1 MQNNTRMKISNETKV
16 GALTAI
22 AIVILILGFNYLK
35 GRNVTDRSDEIY
47 AVFPSVKGVQKS
59 NAVMINGLQVGK
71 VTDLKEKDKNLS
83 GIVVTI
89 TLTKNINIPRN
100 SVIGINSE
108 LLSSTSLD
116 IALGDAPEYVQ
127 DGDTLAAVMNQSLLG
142 ELTKS
147 INPAI
152 DNANKTLSS
161 LDILIRKLSAIV
173 DTTTQLNI
181 QGIVRHL
188 SSTTRS
194 LDMMVSAQ
202 NGVLLRSLNNVE
214 SITGNLAKNN
224 DQINSTIAN
233 LDKTSSKLAEANIE
247 EMLQS
252 VKATMTKLQSTVDNF
267 NSKNG
272 TMGLLLND
280 RQLYDELRQTNRSL
294 TILLDDLR
302 VNPKRYVNI
311 SVFGKKQ
318 KQQPLMTPIY
328 DSVASK

>member
-35 GRNVTDRSDEIY
+35 GKNVTDRSDEIY

-71 VTDLKEKDKNLS
+71 VSDLKEKDRNLS

-89 TLTKNINIPRN
+89 RLTKNINIPRN

-116 IALGDAPEYVQ
+116 IALGDSPEYVG
-127 DGDTLAAVMNQSLLG
+127 DGDTLASVTNQSILG
-142 ELTKS
+142 QLTKS

-194 LDMMVSAQ
+194 LDLMVNAQ

-224 DQINSTIAN
+224 DHINATMAN
-233 LDKTSSKLAEANIE
+233 LDKTTSKLAEANIE

-252 VKATMTKLQSTVDNF
+252 VKTTMTKLQGTVDNL
-267 NSKNG
+267 NNKNG

-318 KQQPLMTPIY
+318 KQQPLTTPIY
-328 DSVASK
+328 DSVTNK

>member
-1 MQNNTRMKISNETKV
+1 MKISNETKV

-89 TLTKNINIPRN
+89 TLTKNINIPKN
-100 SVIGINSE
+100 SLIGINSE

-116 IALGDAPEYVQ
+116 IALGDAAEYVA
-127 DGDTLAAVMNQSLLG
+127 DGDTLNTVMNQSLMG
-142 ELTKS
+142 QLTKS

-152 DNANKTLSS
+152 DNANKTLTS
-161 LDILIRKLSAIV
+161 LDVLIRKLSAIV

-181 QGIVRHL
+181 QEIVRHL
-188 SSTTRS
+188 NSTTRS
-194 LDMMVSAQ
+194 LDLMVNAQ
-202 NGVLLRSLNNVE
+202 NGVLIRSLKNVE
-214 SITGNLAKNN
+214 SITGNMAKNN
-224 DQINSTIAN
+224 DHISATLAN
-233 LDKTSSKLAEANIE
+233 LDKTSSKLADADIEAV
-247 EMLQS
+247 LQS
-252 VKATMTKLQSTVDNF
+252 LKTTMSKLQNTVDNV

-272 TMGLLLND
+272 TVGLLLND

-294 TILLDDLR
+294 TTLLDDLR

-328 DSVASK
+328 DSVTNK

>member
-1 MQNNTRMKISNETKV
+1 MKISNETKV

-89 TLTKNINIPRN
+89 TLTKNINIPKN
-100 SVIGINSE
+100 SLIGINSE

-116 IALGDAPEYVQ
+116 IALGDAAEYVT
-127 DGDTLAAVMNQSLLG
+127 DGDTLNTVMNQSLMAQ
-142 ELTKS
+142 LTKS

-152 DNANKTLSS
+152 DNANKTLTS
-161 LDILIRKLSAIV
+161 LDVLIRKLSAIV

-181 QGIVRHL
+181 QEIVRHL

-194 LDMMVSAQ
+194 LDLMVNAQ
-202 NGVLLRSLNNVE
+202 NGVLIRSLKNVE
-214 SITGNLAKNN
+214 SITGNMAKNN
-224 DQINSTIAN
+224 DHISATLAN
-233 LDKTSSKLAEANIE
+233 LDKTSSKLADADIEAV
-247 EMLQS
+247 LQS
-252 VKATMTKLQSTVDNF
+252 LKTTMSKLQNTVDNV

-272 TMGLLLND
+272 TVGLLLND

-294 TILLDDLR
+294 TTLLDDLR

-328 DSVASK
+328 DSVTNK

>member
-1 MQNNTRMKISNETKV
+1 MKISNETKV

-71 VTDLKEKDKNLS
+71 VSDLREKDKSLS
-83 GIVVTI
+83 GIVVSI
-89 TLTKNINIPRN
+89 RLTKNINIPKN

-116 IALGDAPEYVQ
+116 IALGDSPDYVE
-127 DGDTLAAVMNQSLLG
+127 DGDTLASVTNQSILG
-142 ELTKS
+142 QLTKS

-161 LDILIRKLSAIV
+161 LDMLIRKLSAIV

-194 LDMMVSAQ
+194 LDLMVSAQ

-224 DQINSTIAN
+224 DHINSTMAN
-233 LDKTSSKLAEANIE
+233 LDKTTSKLAEANIE

-252 VKATMTKLQSTVDNF
+252 VKTTMSKLQSTVDNL
-267 NSKNG
+267 NNKNG

-328 DSVASK
+328 DSVTNQ